1 MKQDSNRAGPYFSI
15 PHVYK
20 TFHDEITILLRWQL
34 VSQLPVC
41 EKKATRRFAYKLR
54 HNQSSFSTLAFL
66 TRASKAKKG

>member
-41 EKKATRRFAYKLR
+41 EKRIRRRDVLR
-54 HNQSSFSTLAFL
+54 TSCVTTKVLFRH
-66 TRASKAKKG
+66 